1 MGYST
6 ALPYYASHSQAQM
19 HYRPIETRIVRKVI
33 RALKAAGTPVT
44 AVFDGEEK
52 TPVRTEQEAMVEVFG
67 LDMAWLMTEWGSWVV
82 IVIGNRWEA
91 ISDYTLDL
99 EAALA
104 EVEAW
109 IAKNQDED

>member
-19 HYRPIETRIVRKVI
+19 HYHPIEAKIVRKVI
-33 RALKAAGTPVT
+33 RALKAAGTPVV

-52 TPVRTEQEAMVEVFG
+52 TPVRTEREAMAVVFN
-67 LDMAWLMTEWGSWVV
+67 LDMAWLMTERGSWVV
-82 IVIGNRWEA
+82 IVIGNRWDA

-104 EVEAW
+104 EVNTW
-109 IAKNQDED
+109 IAASDND